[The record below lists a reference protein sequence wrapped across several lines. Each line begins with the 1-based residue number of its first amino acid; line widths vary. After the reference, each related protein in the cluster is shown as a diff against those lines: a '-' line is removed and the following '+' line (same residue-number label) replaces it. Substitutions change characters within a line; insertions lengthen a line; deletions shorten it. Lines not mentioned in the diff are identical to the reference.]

1 MSRLAMV
8 NTWLNEHSLNN
19 VFDAYAMVSAHAFDI
34 EVCCCVLHSL
44 SLYSIPFAIS
54 LVVFVMIM
62 YFLPESIQLC
72 AYQFHFMDKFHFKSF
87 SSFQANNKYRIIN
100 IMDIGPHS

>member
-19 VFDAYAMVSAHAFDI
+19 VFDAYAMVSAHASILKFA
-34 EVCCCVLHSL
+34 VMFAL
-44 SLYSIPFAIS
+44 SVSISFAIS
-54 LVVFVMIM
+54 LVVSAMIM

-72 AYQFHFMDKFHFKSF
+72 AYQFHFMDKFRFKSF
-87 SSFQANNKYRIIN
+87 SSFQANNKYIA
-100 IMDIGPHS
+100 